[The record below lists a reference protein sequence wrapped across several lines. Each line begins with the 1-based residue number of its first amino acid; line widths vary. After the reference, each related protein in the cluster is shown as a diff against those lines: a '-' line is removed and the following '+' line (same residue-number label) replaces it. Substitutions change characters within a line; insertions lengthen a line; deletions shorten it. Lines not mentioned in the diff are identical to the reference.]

1 MAKKERLIAI
11 ANFLIKLFNDNV
23 KNAYNNLY
31 IGSLLFST
39 FGILIGWMTDA
50 NAIYMIYV
58 ICFTA
63 LIERCGAIFI
73 DSAISD
79 AEANII
85 HEIISSKI
93 KCKQKR
99 LDLFRRWTI
108 TIDSYN
114 IYADFAKLKSEI
126 SASDA
131 DCWRVVSERFMDKF
145 GTGPLITGVATIDG
159 FVAIVYNDCM
169 TNLSKSTK
177 ATLPSGCKYN
187 S

>member
-11 ANFLIKLFNDNV
+11 SNFLIKLFNDNV

-39 FGILIGWMTDA
+39 FGILAGWLTNA

-63 LIERCGAIFI
+63 LIERCGALFI
-73 DSAISD
+73 DSAMSD
-79 AEANII
+79 ADANII
-85 HEIISSKI
+85 HEIIRNNV

-126 SASDA
+126 SASDE
-131 DCWRVVSERFMDKF
+131 DCWRVVSEKFMDKF
-145 GTGPLITGVATIDG
+145 GAGPLITGVATIDN
-159 FVAIVYNDCM
+159 FIDIAYMDAVM
-169 TNLSKSTK
+169 NLSKSTK